1 MEYLQVKITCIFKCI
16 IHKKYRVKLK
26 YTIYIGVDNKMFE
39 IKKPTSSNKTIRM
52 PDNLI
57 EKLEKLAA
65 QHDISF
71 NQLVVQCCEY
81 AIKNMKKDT

>member
-1 MEYLQVKITCIFKCI
+1 MSPTSNTSSPDDSVVVSNVIWY
-16 IHKKYRVKLK
+16 YRS
-26 YTIYIGVDNKMFE
+26 INGVMKMFE

-57 EKLEKLAA
+57 EKLERLAA
-65 QHDISF
+65 KHDISF

-81 AIKNMKKDT
+81 ALENLGKENTGK